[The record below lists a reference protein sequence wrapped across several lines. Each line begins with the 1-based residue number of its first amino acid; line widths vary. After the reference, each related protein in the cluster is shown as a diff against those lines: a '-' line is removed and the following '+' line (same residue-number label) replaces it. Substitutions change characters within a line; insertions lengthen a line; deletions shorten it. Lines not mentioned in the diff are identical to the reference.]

1 MMNRLEE
8 FLQNLDKKNLL
19 LLYLSVFI
27 IGIIIYYNFNYNV
40 LSSKID
46 ENSRLIGDLENK
58 ANVSL
63 KKYNTKL
70 AKLKKEYRNLKI
82 KEYSKLQDLD
92 YLNKKIDLSILN
104 INDKN
109 FYSLL
114 ENILYKS
121 SVLNLNPNFYISKN
135 NNNFKIYNIE
145 INGTLGYCN
154 ERNLFNLIKFLE
166 SQKYVNSVESCYI
179 DENRSNFYIKYNV
192 WGLK

>member
-1 MMNRLEE
+1 MNRLEE

-27 IGIIIYYNFNYNV
+27 IGIIIYYNFNYNL

>member
-27 IGIIIYYNFNYNV
+27 IGIIIYYNFNYNL

>member
-1 MMNRLEE
+1 MNRLEE

>member
-8 FLQNLDKKNLL
+8 FLQNLDKKNLI

-46 ENSRLIGDLENK
+46 ENSQLIGDLENK

-121 SVLNLNPNFYISKN
+121 SVLNLNPNFYINKN
-135 NNNFKIYNIE
+135 INNFKIYNIE